1 MSATIKYKGNTIAVL
16 NTDTSKMCETA
27 GKYCEDNIIIENV
40 QDGGITPSGTI
51 DITANGTYDVADK
64 ASASVAVRNG
74 TNNIHYE
81 VTNPSSISGSGN
93 YLVIATETKLATIRS
108 YSSLF
113 IRIVGQ
119 GSISCTRISEA
130 ANVTTN
136 LATDS
141 STACQYTKRIK
152 ADGNP
157 VEYLGDYTIDS
168 NDNIGVGSGRIYI
181 TDGGE
186 LRWYG
191 NTSSY
196 PILAGKV
203 TVDIF
208 WEDS

>member
-1 MSATIKYKGNTIAVL
+1 MSATVKYKGNVIATIST
-16 NTDTSKMCETA
+16 NTSKTCETA

-51 DITANGTYDVADK
+51 DITANGTYDVTDK

-93 YLVIATETKLATIRS
+93 YLVIASETKLATIRS

-119 GSISCTRISEA
+119 GSISCTRMSEA
-130 ANVTTN
+130 VNVTTN
-136 LATDS
+136 LDTDS
-141 STACQYTKRIK
+141 LTACQHTKRLK

-157 VEYLGDYTIDS
+157 IEYLGEYTIDS
-168 NDNIGVGSGRIYI
+168 SYNTSAGSGRIYI
-181 TDGGE
+181 AEDGE
-186 LRWYG
+186 LRWYC
-191 NTSSY
+191 NTNSY

-203 TVDIF
+203 IADVLWGDN
-208 WEDS
+208 

>member
-1 MSATIKYKGNTIAVL
+1 MSATVKYKGNVIATIST
-16 NTDTSKMCETA
+16 NMSKTCETA
-27 GKYCEDNIIIENV
+27 GKYCEDNTIIDNV

-51 DITANGTYDVADK
+51 DITANGTYDVTDK
-64 ASASVAVRNG
+64 ASASVSVRNG

-81 VTNPSSISGSGN
+81 VTNPSSISGAGN
-93 YLVIATETKLATIRS
+93 YLVIASETKLATIRT

-136 LATDS
+136 LLTSDP
-141 STACQYTKRIK
+141 TACQMTKRIK
-152 ADGNP
+152 NDGAP
-157 VEYLGDYTIDS
+157 VAYLGNYTIYS
-168 NDNIGVGSGRIYI
+168 SDNISVGSGRIYI
-181 TDGGE
+181 AEDGE
-186 LRWYG
+186 LRWYC

-203 TVDIF
+203 IADVLWGDN
-208 WEDS
+208 

>member
-1 MSATIKYKGNTIAVL
+1 MSATVKYKGNVIATIST
-16 NTDTSKMCETA
+16 NMSKTCETA
-27 GKYCEDNIIIENV
+27 GKYCEDNIIIENE

-51 DITANGTYDVADK
+51 DITANGTYDVTDK
-64 ASASVAVRNG
+64 ASAYVAVRNG

-93 YLVIATETKLATIRS
+93 YLVIARETKLATIRS

-113 IRIVGQ
+113 VRIVGQ

-130 ANVTTN
+130 VNVNTN
-136 LATDS
+136 LATS
-141 STACQYTKRIK
+141 EPTACQYTKRIK
-152 ADGNP
+152 ADGSP
-157 VEYLGDYTIDS
+157 VEYFGDYTIDS
-168 NDNIGVGSGRIYI
+168 SNNISVGSGRIYI
-181 TDGGE
+181 AEDGE

-203 TVDIF
+203 IADVLWGDN
-208 WEDS
+208 

>member
-1 MSATIKYKGNTIAVL
+1 MSATVKYKGNVIATIST
-16 NTDTSKMCETA
+16 NMSKTCETA

-51 DITANGTYDVADK
+51 DITANGTYDVTDK

-81 VTNPSSISGSGN
+81 VTNPSSISGAGN
-93 YLVIATETKLATIRS
+93 YLVIARETKLATIRS

-130 ANVTTN
+130 VNVTTN
-136 LATDS
+136 LDLDDL
-141 STACQYTKRIK
+141 TACQHTKRLK
-152 ADGNP
+152 GDGQP
-157 VEYLGDYTIDS
+157 VESFGDYTIDS
-168 NDNIGVGSGRIYI
+168 SKNISSGSGRIYI
-181 TDGGE
+181 AEDGE

-203 TVDIF
+203 IADVLWGDN
-208 WEDS
+208 